1 MHERARDC
9 RPPGR
14 RPARPPDSRQGTVFA
29 GAFTFRITVVPHVS
43 TLQANFFAI
52 DVKAQKLMITQ
63 YHVEVHHPGSRK
75 LDR

>member
-1 MHERARDC
+1 M
-9 RPPGR
+9 
-14 RPARPPDSRQGTVFA
+14 
-29 GAFTFRITVVPHVS
+29 ITVVAHVS

-75 LDR
+75 LTR